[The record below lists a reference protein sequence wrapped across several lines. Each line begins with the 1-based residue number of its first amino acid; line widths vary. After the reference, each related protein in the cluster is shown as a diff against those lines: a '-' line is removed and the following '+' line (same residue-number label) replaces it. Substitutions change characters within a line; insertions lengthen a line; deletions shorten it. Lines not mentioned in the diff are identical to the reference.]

1 MARITETGCTIN
13 LYKNN
18 GNGKY
23 EVEVTSYERLSNH
36 KVNVVLT
43 TISFKTKQQ
52 AKKEMAKYKF

>member
-13 LYKNN
+13 LYKL
-18 GNGKY
+18 NGKY

-43 TISFKTKQQ
+43 TISFKTKQK
-52 AKKEMAKYKF
+52 AIKEMAKYKF